1 MQLSPGPFS
10 RRKKVSQSAVQPLA
24 EAPLDIHPITGRI
37 GAEIAGVSLSGD
49 LPPATVA
56 AIRAALVRHKVV
68 FFRGQTHLDE
78 AGQERFGRLLG
89 KPINHPTV
97 PSLTGTEH
105 ILELDGAKGQR
116 AASWH
121 TDITFIPAYPQFSIL
136 RGVVVPAVGGDTVWA
151 NTATAYDDLPAPLKT
166 LADQL
171 WAVHSNLYDYAGT
184 RPTASGEAVKH
195 YREVFTSTVYETE
208 HPLVRIHPE
217 SGEKALI
224 LGHFLQRILGL
235 SSSDSA
241 HLFSVFQDHVIRP
254 ENTVRWRWAVGDVAI
269 WDNRATQHRAVDD
282 YGDQPRIVRRV
293 TIEGDV
299 PVSVDGRRSVAR
311 KGPSTVPAA
320 A

>member
-1 MQLSPGPFS
+1 MSRSELS
-10 RRKKVSQSAVQPLA
+10 PLA
-24 EAPLDIHPITGRI
+24 EATLDIRPVTVRI
-37 GAEIAGVSLSGD
+37 GAEIAGVRLSGD
-49 LPPATVA
+49 LPSGTIE
-56 AIRAALVRHKVV
+56 AIRTALLRHKVV

-78 AGQERFGRLLG
+78 AGQEEFGRLLG
-89 KPINHPTV
+89 TPISHPTV
-97 PSLTGTEH
+97 PSLAGTEH
-105 ILELDGAKGQR
+105 ILDIDGAKGQR

-151 NTATAYDDLPAPLKT
+151 NTATAYADLPAPLRT

-171 WAVHSNLYDYAGT
+171 WAVHSNLYDYAGS
-184 RPTASGEAVKH
+184 RPNASGEAVRH
-195 YREVFTSTVYETE
+195 YREVFSATVYETE

-217 SGEKALI
+217 TGERVLV

-241 HLFSVFQDHVIRP
+241 HLFSVFQDYVIRP
-254 ENTVRWRWAVGDVAI
+254 ENTVRWRWAAGDVAI

-282 YGDQPRIVRRV
+282 YGDQPRIVRRI
-293 TIEGDV
+293 TIAGDV
-299 PVSVDGRRSVAR
+299 PIGVDGRQSVAR
-311 KGPSTVPAA
+311 KGPGTISAA

>member
-1 MQLSPGPFS
+1 VS
-10 RRKKVSQSAVQPLA
+10 RSELQPLA
-24 EAPLDIHPITGRI
+24 EATIGIHPITGRI
-37 GAEIAGVSLSGD
+37 GAEISGVRLSGD
-49 LPPATVA
+49 LAPATVE
-56 AIRAALVRHKVV
+56 AIRAALLRHKVV

-78 AGQERFGRLLG
+78 AGQEQFGRLLG
-89 KPINHPTV
+89 TPISHPTV
-97 PSLTGTEH
+97 PSLAGTEH
-105 ILELDGAKGQR
+105 ILDIDGAKGQR

-151 NTATAYDDLPAPLKT
+151 NTATAYADLPAPLRL

-171 WAVHSNLYDYAGT
+171 WAVHSNLYDYAGS
-184 RPTASGEAVKH
+184 RPNASGEAVRH
-195 YREVFTSTVYETE
+195 YREVFSATVYETE

-217 SGEKALI
+217 TGERALI

-241 HLFSVFQDHVIRP
+241 HLFSVFQDYVIRP
-254 ENTVRWRWAVGDVAI
+254 ENTVRWRWQEGDVAI

-282 YGDQPRIVRRV
+282 YGDQPRIVRRI
-293 TIEGDV
+293 TIAGDV
-299 PVSVDGRRSVAR
+299 PVGVDGRQSVAR
-311 KGPSTVPAA
+311 KGPGKISAA

>member
-1 MQLSPGPFS
+1 VSRSELS
-10 RRKKVSQSAVQPLA
+10 PLA
-24 EAPLDIHPITGRI
+24 EATLDIRPVTVRI
-37 GAEIAGVSLSGD
+37 GAEIAGVRLSGD
-49 LPPATVA
+49 LPSGTIE
-56 AIRAALVRHKVV
+56 AIRTALLRHKVV

-78 AGQERFGRLLG
+78 AGQEEFGRLLG
-89 KPINHPTV
+89 TPISHPTV
-97 PSLTGTEH
+97 PSLAGTEH
-105 ILELDGAKGQR
+105 ILDIDGAKGQR

-151 NTATAYDDLPAPLKT
+151 NTATAYADLPAPLRT

-171 WAVHSNLYDYAGT
+171 WAVHSNLYDYAGS
-184 RPTASGEAVKH
+184 RPNASGEAVRH
-195 YREVFTSTVYETE
+195 YREVFSATVYETE

-217 SGEKALI
+217 TGERVLV

-241 HLFSVFQDHVIRP
+241 HLFSVFQDYVIRP
-254 ENTVRWRWAVGDVAI
+254 ENTVRWRWAAGDVAI

-282 YGDQPRIVRRV
+282 YGDQPRIVRRI
-293 TIEGDV
+293 TIAGDV
-299 PVSVDGRRSVAR
+299 PIGVDGRQSVAR
-311 KGPSTVPAA
+311 KGPGTISAA